1 MGISATVSR
10 LIFFNNTFMNMMGRR
25 RGGKEANVQTERGG
39 VADVQTDG
47 RQRGGGEDR
56 WRKA

>member
-10 LIFFNNTFMNMMGRR
+10 LIFFNNTFMNMRR